1 MVSLKAADAKDVAS
15 SITALANEKLKA
27 EKDANT
33 GKKKTCKYLRFS
45 KLLQSSNG
53 SNEFLMFLYVNV
65 NCSLFWLLWGTAAA
79 VKKKQLHVEKADDD
93 LIVNTYDDV
102 DDYDFM

>member
-1 MVSLKAADAKDVAS
+1 MFAFQIITKLEWIEWVCDVFVCE
-15 SITALANEKLKA
+15 L
-27 EKDANT
+27 
-33 GKKKTCKYLRFS
+33 
-45 KLLQSSNG
+45 
-53 SNEFLMFLYVNV
+53 FLFF
-65 NCSLFWLLWGTAAA
+65 FWLLWVTAAA